1 MRTCYA
7 ALMKPSFSVAQLLR
21 AMWLQ
26 KVACIELSDSMINGQ
41 ANSIRT
47 GIGSAIVEREQAAAY
62 CSLSPGTFSRWVSQG
77 LLPKAILGTARW
89 DLKAIDS
96 AINSLSGLEHI
107 EQSALDL
114 WRANVRVVLK
124 GIHTSRDAWRTAR

>member
-1 MRTCYA
+1 MI
-7 ALMKPSFSVAQLLR
+7 KPTQSAQELEARLL
-21 AMWLQ
+21 
-26 KVACIELSDSMINGQ
+26 S
-41 ANSIRT
+41 
-47 GIGSAIVEREQAAAY
+47 REQAAAY

-96 AINSLSGLEHI
+96 AIDSLSGLEQI

-114 WRANVRVVLK
+114 WRAKR
-124 GIHTSRDAWRTAR
+124 ARRFEGNS